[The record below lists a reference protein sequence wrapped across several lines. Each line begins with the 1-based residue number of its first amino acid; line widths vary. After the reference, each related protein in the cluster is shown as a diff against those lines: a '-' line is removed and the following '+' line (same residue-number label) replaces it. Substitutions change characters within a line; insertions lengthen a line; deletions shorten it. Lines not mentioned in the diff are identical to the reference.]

1 MRMRSKSLESSFIVL
16 NYSSLNQTGP
26 GMSTR
31 DTIIEKLTQQFSP
44 THLEVIDES
53 YRHQGHAGWRQEGE
67 THFRV
72 RIATRQF
79 DGKVRLAQHRAVMAA
94 LDPELK
100 AGVHALAIEIVVPDA
115 PTPPSDPV
123 EKPEISHRR

>member
-1 MRMRSKSLESSFIVL
+1 MRDRQATLTAVPDTEASA
-16 NYSSLNQTGP
+16 P
-26 GMSTR
+26 MSISDLIT
-31 DTIIEKLTQQFSP
+31 EKLTSRFQP

-53 YRHQGHAGWRQEGE
+53 NRHRGHAGWREGGE

-79 DGKVRLAQHRAVMAA
+79 VGMTRLAQHRAVMAL

-100 AGVHALAIEIVVPDA
+100 SGVHALAVEVLPPDGPLA
-115 PTPPSDPV
+115 EPPVIQQP
-123 EKPEISHRR
+123 